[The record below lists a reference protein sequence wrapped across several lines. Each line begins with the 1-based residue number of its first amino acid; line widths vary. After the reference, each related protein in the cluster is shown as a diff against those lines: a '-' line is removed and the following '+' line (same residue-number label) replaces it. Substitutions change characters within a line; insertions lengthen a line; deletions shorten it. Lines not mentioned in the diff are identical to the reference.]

1 MNTKDLLLSY
11 LSPSIAKHLQI
22 RFSELSEN
30 YENLTELRLRADK
43 PILAYKML
51 QEYQVNY
58 KPSPSDIA
66 DTVERI
72 SQYSLYAM
80 EEELRMGY
88 LSLPGGHR
96 VGVTGR
102 VVLDGGSIRPI
113 KTIRP
118 ISGLNIR
125 ICRAIPGCGEGILP
139 KILKHNCMIISP
151 PGCGKT
157 TLLRDLVRLM
167 SDKHGLT
174 VGLVDER
181 SEIAGCY
188 KGVSQHD
195 VGIRTDILDGCPK
208 AEGMMLLLR
217 AMAPDVIVVDELGS
231 AGDALAVENVLNAGV
246 RLLCS
251 VHGYSLEDV
260 RQKPNLQSLFAKGVF
275 TKFVVLEAPGKEGI
289 VYDSY

>member
-11 LSPSIAKHLQI
+11 LSPSIAKHLQVNV
-22 RFSELSEN
+22 FESFEDFDD
-30 YENLTELRLRADK
+30 LTELRLRADK
-43 PILAYKML
+43 PILAYKMSR
-51 QEYQVNY
+51 EYQVNY
-58 KPSPSDIA
+58 KPTPSDIA

-102 VVLDGGSIRPI
+102 VVLDSGGIR
-113 KTIRP
+113 TIRP

-125 ICRAIPGCGEGILP
+125 ICRAVPGCGEGILP
-139 KILKHNCMIISP
+139 KILEHNCMIISP

-174 VGLVDER
+174 IGLVDER
-181 SEIAGCY
+181 SEIGGCY
-188 KGVSQHD
+188 KGVPQHD

-217 AMAPDVIVVDELGS
+217 AMAPDVIVVDELG
-231 AGDALAVENVLNAGV
+231 GVEDALAVENVLNAGI

-251 VHGYSLEDV
+251 VHGYSLKDV
-260 RQKPNLQSLFAKGVF
+260 QQKPNLQSLFAKGVF
-275 TKFVVLEAPGKEGI
+275 TKFVVLEAPAKEGI
-289 VYDSY
+289 VYDGC